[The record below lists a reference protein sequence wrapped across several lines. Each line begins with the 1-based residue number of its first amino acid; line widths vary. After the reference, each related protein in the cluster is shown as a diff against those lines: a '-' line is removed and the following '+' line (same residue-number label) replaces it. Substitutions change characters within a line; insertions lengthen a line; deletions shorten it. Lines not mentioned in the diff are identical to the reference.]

1 MHDTDAPTQDRA
13 LLVGNRLVLVGAIL
27 YLLEWVAIIAA
38 HLDAPL
44 GADTSTSH
52 VASAYGAH
60 PQLWGWAA
68 GWFSVVLL
76 GRILI
81 MTGLRSALSDSDRSH
96 PLMEIA
102 VAAMAVGVVLEIA
115 TYALVSGASWALI
128 HGAQVGTVQALDAAA
143 FQLNQMLFGPTGVAV
158 LCAGIA
164 MWHSGL
170 FPRVLSGLGLVAGA
184 LVTVVGLALVAPKY
198 ADLAGAL
205 TTAVVLFWVWM
216 LWTGVLV
223 WRARPSR

>member
-1 MHDTDAPTQDRA
+1 MNDTKAPMQDRA
-13 LLVGNRLVLVGAIL
+13 PLVGNRLVLGGAIL
-27 YLLEWVAIIAA
+27 YLLEWVAILAA

-52 VASAYGAH
+52 VASAYGTH

-81 MTGLRSALSDSDRSH
+81 MTGLRGALSDSGRSH

-115 TYALVSGASWALI
+115 TYALVSGASWALV
-128 HGAQVGTVQALDAAA
+128 HGAQVGTVRALDAAA

-170 FPRVLSGLGLVAGA
+170 FPRVLSGLGVVAGVLIA
-184 LVTVVGLALVAPKY
+184 VVGLALVAPKY
-198 ADLAGAL
+198 ADLADAL
-205 TTAVVLFWVWM
+205 TSAVVLFWVWM
-216 LWTGVLV
+216 LWTGVFV